1 MFNKTLFAI
10 GLTVLLFVGYLLAQH
25 YIFEK
30 FEVPSIAVPV
40 VQQVLEEE
48 EQTISP
54 GGPASSDLGRQGPG
68 APNQMPPP
76 RVTTTERLPGPTDKD
91 PYDETYGSSNMKEN
105 LRHPERFFGPA
116 PVPDNTTISTA
127 SGVAGSPGPTTP
139 QSVQNFSPDFAQN
152 GGEFVDGGIFANDAG
167 ENPNYSTF

>member
-40 VQQVLEEE
+40 VQQVSEEE
-48 EQTISP
+48 ERVVSP
-54 GGPASSDLGRQGPG
+54 GGPG